1 MYKDIHGMDIGITSL
16 IIIVFSYPPLKLFA
30 PAVLYIYNVTDHT
43 EEQNFERGKPM
54 KDLKHLAYFENLLLD
69 AKNELI
75 EQAQSEG
82 KKCVSM

>member
-1 MYKDIHGMDIGITSL
+1 
-16 IIIVFSYPPLKLFA
+16 
-30 PAVLYIYNVTDHT
+30 
-43 EEQNFERGKPM
+43 M